1 MMRSDLIK
9 SSSVPVPMRL
19 RFSVDEYYQ
28 MYELGL
34 IKDFEHAEII
44 DGELIGKMGIGERH
58 AAVVDFLNR
67 FFILNFSD
75 KIRVRI
81 QNPLRLDDFDELEPD
96 IVLADLTKYDGKRH
110 PRPAETILVVEVSDA
125 SLKYDRGDKL
135 SLYGAAMIPEVWIVN
150 LPNDLI
156 EVYQDPD
163 VGIYQTTKIFR
174 IGEAV
179 VSQVLPDL
187 VLRVEDVLT

>member
-1 MMRSDLIK
+1 MMRSDLITG
-9 SSSVPVPMRL
+9 STVPVPVRL
-19 RFSVDEYYQ
+19 RFSVDEYYK

-44 DGELIGKMGIGERH
+44 DGELVRKMGIGDRH

-67 FFILNFSD
+67 FFVRNFSD
-75 KIRVRI
+75 DILVRI
-81 QNPLRLDDFDELEPD
+81 QNPLRLDDFDEPEPD
-96 IVLADLTKYDGKRH
+96 IVLADLTKFDGKRH
-110 PRPAETILVVEVSDA
+110 PRPAETLLVVEVADA

-135 SLYGAAMIPEVWIVN
+135 SLYAAAMIPEVWIVN

-174 IGEAV
+174 MGETV
-179 VSQVLPDL
+179 VSKVLSGL
-187 VLRVEDVLT
+187 VLRVDDVLA